1 MLTLGRTLGLTPI
14 KCEAKEG
21 TDKLKEIHYQIND
34 VLYKNSGKYIFQ
46 SHAER
51 LYNQLCDYGKR
62 LASLEV
68 PDKANPKKS
77 ELLTKLRTIC
87 NSLKVYKKQAQTSE
101 DVKEMQSA
109 INWLLHRFIEAKDN
123 ITDEQALEL
132 LKETKELSDAVYP
145 WEEELKLTNLVKMNR
160 QLINLITTK
169 YQL

>member
-1 MLTLGRTLGLTPI
+1 MLVLGKSLGLTPI

-46 SHAER
+46 QHAER
-51 LYNQLCDYGKR
+51 LYDQLCDYGKR

-68 PDKANPKKS
+68 PDRAAQKKS
-77 ELLTKLRTIC
+77 ELLTKLRTVC

-132 LKETKELSDAVYP
+132 LKETKELSNAVYP

-160 QLINLITTK
+160 QLINHITTK

>member
-46 SHAER
+46 HHAER
-51 LYNQLCDYGKR
+51 LYDQLCDYGKR

-68 PDKANPKKS
+68 PDRAAQKKS
-77 ELLTKLRTIC
+77 ELLSKLRTVC
-87 NSLKVYKKQAQTSE
+87 NSLKVYKKQTQTSE
-101 DVKEMQSA
+101 DVKDMQSA
-109 INWLLHRFIEAKDN
+109 VNWLLHRCIEAKDN
-123 ITDEQALEL
+123 ITDEQVIDF
-132 LKETKELSDAVYP
+132 LKEIKELHDAVYP
-145 WEEELKLTNLVKMNR
+145 WEDDLKLTNLIKMNR
-160 QLINLITTK
+160 QLINHITTK